1 MAYLLIKYKGDD
13 RMAFTI
19 AVAGKGGTGKTTIA
33 GFLVDY
39 LVKKGLKPVLAVDAD
54 PNSNIDQVLGVKV
67 EITLGDIREEVS
79 ERSLENDLPGGMT
92 KADFINYKLQ
102 QAIIEGNGF
111 DLLVMGR
118 PEGLGCYC
126 FANGL
131 LREATDRLSDSY
143 KFMVIDNE
151 AGLEH
156 LSRRTTKKVDFMFA
170 VSECSKRGIQ
180 AAARVKQL
188 IEELKL
194 DVKELYLIVN
204 RVPEQ
209 GLTQEIRDEIEKYG
223 LKLAGIV
230 PMDMTIFEY
239 DNQGLPLI
247 KIPEDN
253 KALQA
258 VRKIFDDVLLSKINI
273 S

>member
-1 MAYLLIKYKGDD
+1 
-13 RMAFTI
+13 MAFTI

-39 LVKKGLKPVLAVDAD
+39 LVKKGLTPVLAVDAD
-54 PNSNIDQVLGVKV
+54 PNSNIDQVLGVEV
-67 EITLGDIREEVS
+67 ETTLGEIREEVS
-79 ERSLENDLPGGMT
+79 ARSLENSFPGGMT
-92 KADFINYKLQ
+92 KADFIHYKLQ
-102 QAIIEGNGF
+102 QAIIEGKGF
-111 DLLVMGR
+111 DLMVMGR

-131 LREATDRLSDSY
+131 LREATDRLSDNY

-170 VSECSKRGIQ
+170 VSECSKRGVQ

-194 DVKELYLIVN
+194 DVKDLYVIIN

-209 GLTQEIRDEIEKYG
+209 GLTQEIKDAIDGYG
-223 LKLAGIV
+223 LKLAGAV

-239 DNQGLPLI
+239 DNKGIPLI
-247 KIPEDN
+247 EIPDDN
-253 KALQA
+253 AALEA
-258 VRKIFDDVLLSKINI
+258 VRKIFEEILLNKIL
-273 S
+273 